1 MSFEAGSDAFG
12 IDRFGIGQAV
22 PRTEDPLLVTGKGQ
36 YTDDLSLPGQA
47 HAAIVRSTHAHG
59 ILNGIDAT
67 AALAMPGVLA
77 IYTGA
82 DFEAAGY
89 GALRAILNFP
99 NADGTPQK
107 VTPRKAFALD
117 RVRFQGDPVAVVVAE
132 TAMQARDAAEAV
144 VVDIEPLPAV
154 VDIREAVKPGAPQL
168 YDTIENN
175 IVLDYLYGDKAQVEA
190 AFARAAHVVKL
201 DLDNN
206 RLVVNP
212 MEPRSAIG
220 EIADGRWVLHVC
232 SQGVFGLRNQLAN
245 DILKV
250 KPDQVRVRTYN
261 VGGSFGMKIPVYPEY
276 VAVLHAAKMLGRPVK
291 WTDDRSGAFLSDQHG
306 RDHWFTGELA
316 LDAKGRFLAA
326 RFDGLGNLGGFC
338 TTVGAMM
345 PTLNIAKNA
354 VSLYRLPAILV
365 TSRCVV
371 TNTQPIGAYRGA
383 GRPEGNYFMER
394 LIEAAALKMG
404 MDPIKLRK
412 VNQITPAEIPYASAG
427 GTVYDTGDFE
437 AILNKAIEVSDWDG
451 FKARRAASKKAG
463 KLRGRGVGCFLEVTA
478 PANKEMGGLRFEADG
493 TVTIITGTLDYG
505 QGHAAPF
512 AQVLAAKLGIPFD
525 RIRLLQGD
533 SDEMLAG
540 GGTGGS
546 RSIMNSGGA
555 IIEASGKVVE
565 KGTRIAAAL
574 METAEADIEFRRGR
588 FVVAGTDRSLSVM
601 EVADKL
607 RAGAK
612 LPEGVPTSLD
622 VSLVYDGVPSAF
634 PNGCHICEVEIDP
647 QTGVTRVDRYVSV
660 NDFGTLI
667 NPMLVEGQ
675 CHGGIVQGIGQAL
688 YERTVYDDN
697 GQLLTGSFMDYCM
710 PRADDV
716 PNFGFVS
723 HPVPAKTNPLGAK
736 GCGEAGCAGSLPAV
750 MNAVVDALSVYGIT
764 HIQMPATPE
773 VVWRAIREA
782 SAKPAA

>member
-1 MSFEAGSDAFG
+1 MKAT
-12 IDRFGIGQAV
+12 
-22 PRTEDPLLVTGKGQ
+22 PRT
-36 YTDDLSLPGQA
+36 
-47 HAAIVRSTHAHG
+47 
-59 ILNGIDAT
+59 
-67 AALAMPGVLA
+67 
-77 IYTGA
+77 
-82 DFEAAGY
+82 
-89 GALRAILNFP
+89 
-99 NADGTPQK
+99 
-107 VTPRKAFALD
+107 AFARD

-132 TAMQARDAAEAV
+132 TLVQARDAAEAV
-144 VVDIEPLPAV
+144 AVDIEPLPAV
-154 VDIREAVKPGAPQL
+154 IDIRDAMKPGAPQL
-168 YDTIENN
+168 YDNVPDNLIC
-175 IVLDYLYGDKAQVEA
+175 DYQYGDQAKVDA
-190 AFARAAHVVKL
+190 AFAAAAHTVSL
-201 DLDNN
+201 DLMNN

-220 EIADGRWVLHVC
+220 EIDNGRWVLHVC

-306 RDHWFTGELA
+306 RDHFFTGELA

-326 RFDGLGNLGGFC
+326 RFRGLGNLGGFV

-345 PTLNIAKNA
+345 PTLNIARNA
-354 VSLYRLPAILV
+354 VSLYRLPLISV
-365 TSRCVV
+365 STKCVV

-394 LIEAAALKMG
+394 LIETAAAKMG
-404 MDPIKLRK
+404 MDPIRLRRI
-412 VNQITPAEIPYASAG
+412 NQITPAEIPYATAG
-427 GTVYDTGDFE
+427 GTVYDTGDFG
-437 AILNKAIEVSDWDG
+437 AILDKAVEAADWAG
-451 FKARRAASKKAG
+451 FKARKAASRKKG
-463 KLRGRGVGCFLEVTA
+463 LLRGRGVGCFLEVTA
-478 PANKEMGGLRFEADG
+478 PANKEMGGLRFEKDG

-505 QGHAAPF
+505 QGHAVAF
-512 AQVLAAKLGIPFD
+512 GQVLTTKLGIPLD
-525 RIRLLQGD
+525 RVRLLQGD

-555 IIEASGKVVE
+555 IIEASGKVIE
-565 KGTRIAAAL
+565 KGTKIAAAL
-574 METAEADIEFRRGR
+574 LESAEADIEFRRGR
-588 FVVAGTDRSLSVM
+588 FHIAGTDRSLSVM
-601 EVADKL
+601 DIAERL
-607 RAGAK
+607 RKGVK
-612 LPEGVPTSLD
+612 LPDGVPASLD

-634 PNGCHICEVEIDP
+634 PNGCHICELEIDP
-647 QTGVTRVDRYVSV
+647 ETGRVVIDRYVSV
-660 NDFGTLI
+660 NDFGTLV

-675 CHGGIVQGIGQAL
+675 AHGGIVQGIGQAL
-688 YERTVYDDN
+688 LERVVYDDN

-716 PNFGFVS
+716 PDFGFIS

-764 HIQMPATPE
+764 HIDMPATPE
-773 VVWRAIREA
+773 AIWRAIQA
-782 SAKPAA
+782 AKAAA